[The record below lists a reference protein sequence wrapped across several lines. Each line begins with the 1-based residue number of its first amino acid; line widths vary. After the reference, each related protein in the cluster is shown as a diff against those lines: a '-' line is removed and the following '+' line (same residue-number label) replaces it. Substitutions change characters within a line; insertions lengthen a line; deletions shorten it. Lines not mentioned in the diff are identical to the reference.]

1 MADIEV
7 AYEPVSLLDVHTWPV
22 EGTEPAHWTSP
33 GPGGPKAGDWEGGEA
48 SAPEMQV
55 DLPWGRGWGP
65 GSSPE
70 CGGSR

>member
-33 GPGGPKAGDWEGGEA
+33 GPGGPKAGDWEGWGGQCSSDASGFALGEG
-48 SAPEMQV
+48 
-55 DLPWGRGWGP
+55 LGP
-65 GSSPE
+65 RVKS
-70 CGGSR
+70 